1 MIGVD
6 ALFAYFYEV
15 DCNTTRYESET
26 ALVISMGATT
36 IHIAA
41 MIGGKVDFGSVRRI
55 NIGGNTAFELFGK
68 SLMLKNLQLKD
79 KLTYSFLRDV
89 YEQFTSVAI
98 DYREQ
103 LQYF

>member
-6 ALFAYFYEV
+6 ALFAYFYEM
-15 DCNTTRYESET
+15 DCNLSRYESET
-26 ALVISMGATT
+26 ALIVSMGATT

-41 MIGGKVDFGSVRRI
+41 MIGGKVDFGSVRRL

-68 SLMLKNLQLKD
+68 SILLKNQQLKD
-79 KLTYSFLRDV
+79 KLTYSFLRDI

-98 DYREQ
+98 DYKEQ
-103 LQYF
+103 LRYF